1 MTPRVFQTIK
11 LFTQSLKFKNY
22 ILVRVQ
28 NCIDFIVV
36 LRSRWR
42 GPCKNFTKTDILIQV
57 CQLNRNSSQARPLFF
72 FKLRSKTVSPL
83 LFGRPNLSKDGYA
96 GWSMA
101 VFKTFQGLSFDQNI
115 SQDNN
120 SMANDLIEFRLDIS
134 SGIFFHIRQLSIV
147 YLAIMLYND
156 ARVERT
162 LSFWLGTGCM
172 AAAVLLRN
180 RRLRFTK
187 LSPQIL

>member
-1 MTPRVFQTIK
+1 M
-11 LFTQSLKFKNY
+11 
-22 ILVRVQ
+22 
-28 NCIDFIVV
+28 
-36 LRSRWR
+36 
-42 GPCKNFTKTDILIQV
+42 
-57 CQLNRNSSQARPLFF
+57 
-72 FKLRSKTVSPL
+72 SPL

-172 AAAVLLRN
+172 AGAVLLRN
-180 RRLRFTK
+180 HHW
-187 LSPQIL
+187 